1 MIICQNLHVKKGEN
15 IVLKELDLELP
26 WNQNVGIIGDNGS
39 GKSTLL
45 DVIAGKI
52 FPFQGRIKKP
62 NHSEIELVPRDYG
75 FHRIVGAAY
84 QYYQQRY
91 HAHDSE
97 IGPTV
102 EEVIQNQIVPIGT
115 IDAKSID
122 VSEQIYDSVSV
133 GLMAEKLNISHLLK
147 RKVTSLSNGET
158 RRTLIAIALLKG
170 PKLLLLDNPFVG
182 LDSQSKESLK
192 GLLDEIDVQI
202 ILVARLND
210 MPKSINRVLVLKNG
224 KLENDLN
231 RPFPESKG
239 LIKKFEWNES
249 LLTSFST
256 SPSENGQS
264 IIKLVNGRVVYHEKS
279 VLYNVNWEVF
289 QGEKWAL
296 LGANGSGKST
306 LISLL
311 TGDNP
316 QAYQNELYL
325 FGKRRGS
332 GESIWDIKRRIG
344 YVSPEMHLYFPKN
357 MKVWK
362 VVASGIFDTIG
373 LFKLLKTADEQ
384 AVKNVLHMLN
394 IDSIKERMLNEL
406 STGEQRVVLLARAL
420 IKNPELLLLDE
431 PCQNLDYDRMVYFR
445 DLINELTLKLNKS
458 LIYISHNPEE
468 IPACVSKTIQLEN
481 GRMI

>member
-357 MKVWK
+357 MKV
-362 VVASGIFDTIG
+362 
-373 LFKLLKTADEQ
+373 
-384 AVKNVLHMLN
+384 
-394 IDSIKERMLNEL
+394 
-406 STGEQRVVLLARAL
+406 
-420 IKNPELLLLDE
+420 
-431 PCQNLDYDRMVYFR
+431 
-445 DLINELTLKLNKS
+445 
-458 LIYISHNPEE
+458 
-468 IPACVSKTIQLEN
+468 
-481 GRMI
+481 